1 MIRLHSLKIPLS
13 YTDSDLR
20 TAAARKLHIS
30 PRQIASL
37 SISRKSIDARRKS
50 EIMYA
55 ISLDLTLTDIS
66 AEERCLRAFP
76 PNEVSLAEP
85 WQVPVIPKVHGP
97 AAQPVVIGFGPAGIF
112 AALWLAEAGL
122 CPIVL
127 ERGRDARQRT
137 HDVETYFSQGS
148 VAFSPVSNVQFGEG
162 GAGTFSDGKL
172 NSGIKDPHAMT
183 VLRTLVRFGAPDEI
197 IYDAKPHIGTDRLAD
212 CIIRIREHICRLG
225 GEVRFESRVTALHR
239 QSGQICG
246 LTYEHEGSSVS
257 LDASFVVL
265 AIGHSARDTFESLYR
280 DHFTLVP
287 KPFSMGVRIEHPQTL
302 INLAQY
308 GPHAPAI
315 LGAADYK
322 LAVHLPGGRSVYTFC
337 MCPGGSVVAAASEPD
352 SIVTNG
358 MSRYARDD
366 RNANSALLVGIQP
379 EDFPDSH
386 PLSGMYWQRAIEQK
400 AFILGG
406 SSGYAPA
413 QLSGDFLCGTP
424 STGARSIL
432 PSYRPGVTFGDLRQ
446 LFPPLFTDAL
456 KEAIPLLARRLSGFD
471 HPDAVLTAPE
481 TRSSCPVRM
490 PRSELL
496 ESLDASGL
504 YPCGE
509 GAGYAGGITSAA
521 VDGIRCAEQIIS
533 KVSMS

>member
-1 MIRLHSLKIPLS
+1 MIRLHSLKIPLK
-13 YTDSDLR
+13 YTESDLR
-20 TAAARKLHIS
+20 AAAARKLRIS
-30 PRQIASL
+30 PKQITSL
-37 SISRKSIDARRKS
+37 SVSRKSIDARRKN

-55 ISLDLTLTDIS
+55 ISLDVKLSQASDE
-66 AEERCLRAFP
+66 ARCLSAFP
-76 PNEVSLAEP
+76 QNEVSHAEP
-85 WQVPVIPKVHGP
+85 WQDPVIPKVGCIQP
-97 AAQPVVIGFGPAGIF
+97 RPVVIGFGPAGIF

-137 HDVETYFSQGS
+137 RDVEAYFTEGAS
-148 VAFSPVSNVQFGEG
+148 AFSPVSNVQFGEG

-183 VLRTLVRFGAPDEI
+183 VLRTFVRFGAPDEI

-212 CIIRIREHICRLG
+212 CIIGIREHITKLG
-225 GEVRFESRVTALHR
+225 GEIRFESRVTALHR
-239 QSGQICG
+239 QDGQICG
-246 LTYEHEGSSVS
+246 LTYEHGGIPATLE
-257 LDASFVVL
+257 ASFVIL
-265 AIGHSARDTFESLYR
+265 AIGHSARDTFESLYQ

-287 KPFSMGVRIEHPQTL
+287 KPFSMGVRIEHPQSL

-308 GPHAPAI
+308 GPHAPSI

-337 MCPGGSVVAAASEPD
+337 MCPGGTVVAAASEPD

-358 MSRYARDD
+358 MSRYARND

-386 PLSGMYWQRAIEQK
+386 PLAGMYWQRAIEQK

-406 SSGYAPA
+406 RNGCAPA
-413 QLSGDFLCGTP
+413 QLTGDFLRGVP
-424 STGARSIL
+424 SSGVRSVR
-432 PSYRPGVTFGDLRQ
+432 PSYRPGVAFGDLCE

-490 PRSELL
+490 PRGELF
-496 ESLDASGL
+496 ESLDAKGL

-521 VDGIRCAEQIIS
+521 VDGIRCAEQIIA
-533 KVSMS
+533 KSMP